1 MRSYQTLPD
10 ISEKEKIVGGL
21 LNINQLFWLIGGV
34 VFGGIMFAFTYKI
47 NVRFG
52 GFLFLTGILS
62 SVPFVFI
69 KPKGLTF
76 FRYLYL
82 KYKYRKKTKKL
93 PNSREERNGDLWQ

>member
-34 VFGGIMFAFTYKI
+34 ILGGIMFIFTYKL
-47 NVRFG
+47 NVKFG
-52 GFLFLTGILS
+52 GFLLLVGILS

-76 FRYLYL
+76 FRYLLL
-82 KYKYRKKTKKL
+82 KYKFKKKTKKL
-93 PNSREERNGDLWQ
+93 PNLRVEGNDDLWQ